1 MSLISAKTEA
11 VTDRAT
17 ATIGLYSATSIV
29 IANMIGTGVF
39 TSLGFQV
46 MGVRSVFA
54 LMLIWIV
61 GGVAALCGALA
72 YGELGAAMPRS
83 GGEYQYLTR
92 CFHPV
97 VGFLSGWVSITV
109 GFAAPVA
116 LAAMALGN
124 YASRVFT
131 ELRPEAVAITVVLL
145 LTALHASDTRLGAR
159 FQNVFTTLKVLLI
172 VGFIAAGLSSVGM
185 ARQHIGILPDAA
197 AVRQIFSR
205 DFAVSLFF
213 VSYAYS
219 GWNASA
225 YIAGEIERP
234 QTNLPRSL
242 LLGTLTVTAL
252 YVLLNFVF
260 LYTTPIDAMAGK
272 LEVGYISAVNI
283 FGAIGGRLIGS
294 VIALLLV
301 SSVSSMIMAG
311 PRVAQAMAQDMHL
324 LRWFALTNRRG
335 VPAVAIAVQSS
346 IALLLILTSTFD
358 RVITYM
364 GFTLNLFTML
374 TVAGVIVLRIRRPEL
389 PRPSRM
395 WGYPWTAVTFLGI
408 GLWILVFGLIYKP
421 FESMAGLATVLSG
434 LLVYGAE
441 KRAARLQKS

>member
-1 MSLISAKTEA
+1 
-11 VTDRAT
+11 
-17 ATIGLYSATSIV
+17 
-29 IANMIGTGVF
+29 
-39 TSLGFQV
+39 
-46 MGVRSVFA
+46 VRSIFA

-61 GGVAALCGALA
+61 GGIAATCGALA

-83 GGEYQYLTR
+83 GGEYTYLTR

-116 LAAMALGN
+116 LSAMALGH
-124 YASRVFT
+124 YAARVLT
-131 ELRPEAVAITVVLL
+131 GLRPEAVAITVVLV
-145 LTALHASDTRLGAR
+145 LTAIHASDTQLGAR

-172 VGFIAAGLSSVGM
+172 AFFIAAGFSSAGVAG
-185 ARQHIGILPDAA
+185 QSISVVPDGATL
-197 AVRQIFSR
+197 RQILSR

-225 YIAGEIERP
+225 YVAGEIERP
-234 QTNLPRSL
+234 RVNLPRSL
-242 LLGTLTVTAL
+242 LLGTVTVTAL
-252 YVLLNFVF
+252 YVLLNYVF
-260 LYTTPIDAMAGK
+260 LYTTPIDALAGT

-283 FGAIGGRLIGS
+283 FGAIGAKLIGS
-294 VIALLLV
+294 VITVLLV

-311 PRVAQAMAQDMHL
+311 PRVTQAMAQDIQL
-324 LRWFALTNRRG
+324 LRWFGITNRKG
-335 VPAVAIAVQSS
+335 VPAVAIGVQSA
-346 IALLLILTSTFD
+346 ITLLLILTSTFEG
-358 RVITYM
+358 VITYM

-374 TVAGVIVLRIRRPEL
+374 AVAGVIVLRIRRPEL

-395 WGYPWTAVTFLGI
+395 WGYPYTAIVFLAI
-408 GLWILVFGLIYKP
+408 GLWILIYGVIYKP
-421 FESMAGLATVLSG
+421 FESAAGLATVLAG

-441 KRAARLQKS
+441 KRAAR